1 MTGAAAGTASRTA
14 AGEPLL
20 EVIACTVED
29 ALAAER
35 GGAHR
40 LELVRD
46 LGRGGL
52 TPSPAVVAE
61 IVRAVRIPVRV
72 MIREDEPF
80 VVTDART
87 VQPLCETAS
96 TIGRLGVEGL
106 VLGFL
111 DASGAVDEGVLGRV
125 LREAPGVRATFH
137 RAFEEV
143 ADVAAAFGALA
154 RWPQIDRVLVN
165 GGSGS
170 AGERLAALRALAAQA
185 PPGIRVLSAVGSD
198 RSLLAAVWAEAA
210 LGEAHVGRAARDPEA
225 VDAPVSAER
234 VRALLAG
241 PRPSRA
247 PADHRSFS
255 GGGQVGLARD

>member
-1 MTGAAAGTASRTA
+1 MTGPASAPANRAARA
-14 AGEPLL
+14 EPLL
-20 EVIACTVED
+20 EVIACTVDD
-29 ALAAER
+29 AVAAER

-52 TPSPAVVAE
+52 TPPPALVADV
-61 IVRAVRIPVRV
+61 VRAVRIPVRV

-80 VVTDART
+80 VVGDAR
-87 VQPLCETAS
+87 VIQALSGAARA
-96 TIGRLGVEGL
+96 IGRLGVDGL

-111 DASGAVDEGVLGRV
+111 DRSGSVDEGLLGRV
-125 LREAPGVRATFH
+125 LGEAPGVPATFH

-143 ADVAAAFGALA
+143 ADPAAALEALA
-154 RWPQIDRVLVN
+154 RWPQIDRVLVT

-170 AGERLAALRALAAQA
+170 ARERLAALSALAALA

-198 RSLLAAVWAEAA
+198 RDLLAGVWAEPL

-225 VDAPVSAER
+225 VDAPVSAAK
-234 VRALLAG
+234 VRALLAALPG
-241 PRPSRA
+241 DR
-247 PADHRSFS
+247 
-255 GGGQVGLARD
+255 V

>member
-1 MTGAAAGTASRTA
+1 VTGPASAPANRAARA
-14 AGEPLL
+14 EPLL
-20 EVIACTVED
+20 EVIACTVDD
-29 ALAAER
+29 AVAAER

-52 TPSPAVVAE
+52 TPPPALVADV
-61 IVRAVRIPVRV
+61 VRAVRIPVRV

-80 VVTDART
+80 VVGDAR
-87 VQPLCETAS
+87 VIQALSGAARA
-96 TIGRLGVEGL
+96 IGRLGVDGL

-111 DASGAVDEGVLGRV
+111 DRSGSVDEGLLGRV
-125 LREAPGVRATFH
+125 LGEAAGVPATFH

-143 ADVAAAFGALA
+143 ADPAAALEALT
-154 RWPQIDRVLVN
+154 RWPQIDRVLVT

-170 AGERLAALRALAAQA
+170 TRERLAALSALAALA

-198 RSLLAAVWAEAA
+198 RDLLAGVWAEPL

-225 VDAPVSAER
+225 VDAPVSAAK
-234 VRALLAG
+234 VRALFAALPG
-241 PRPSRA
+241 DR
-247 PADHRSFS
+247 
-255 GGGQVGLARD
+255 V